1 MNLHKNVKLMLFL
14 GRSILFQLFFAF
26 KMAYFLFQLR
36 GYLDFVQKNYKINH
50 LKVANFPKVAQKVD
64 TAVLEPK
71 SCQVIGLLF
80 VDGNFQKLHNLL
92 PMFSVTIQPNPK
104 QTN

>member
-36 GYLDFVQKNYKINH
+36 GYLDFVQTNYKINH

-64 TAVLEPK
+64 TAVLAEK
-71 SCQVIGLLF
+71 VMF
-80 VDGNFQKLHNLL
+80 FKRAKKLPSNWAT
-92 PMFSVTIQPNPK
+92 FC
-104 QTN
+104 